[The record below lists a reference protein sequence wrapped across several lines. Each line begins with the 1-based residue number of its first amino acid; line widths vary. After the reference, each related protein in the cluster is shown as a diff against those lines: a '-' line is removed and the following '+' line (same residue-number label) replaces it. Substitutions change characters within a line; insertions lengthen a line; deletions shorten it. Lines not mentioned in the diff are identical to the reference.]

1 MIDGKRARRWIN
13 RGILILAMPMI
24 FVIYVPQAL
33 AFPHYQRFGSTQVWS
48 EMPIPASFPA
58 VLARA
63 DALVAS
69 SPLAGGDATRRLFL
83 TQGGWRWRVLAVTSG
98 RALGLRRPFSPALL
112 FNRHDALR
120 DRLFTPFGTRS
131 LSGVIAHE
139 TSHLLIARRIGE
151 LRMARLPAWV
161 SEGLADFVARESTLS
176 DADVERVRQAQPDAR
191 AIFYYDAR
199 RRVARTLAA
208 NGGSVDRLFDEA
220 R

>member
-1 MIDGKRARRWIN
+1 MIDGKRVRRWIN
-13 RGILILAMPMI
+13 RGVPILAAPLV

-33 AFPHYQRFGSTQVWS
+33 AFPHYQRFGSTDVWS
-48 EMPIPASFPA
+48 EAPIPANFPA

-69 SPLAGGDATRRLFL
+69 SPLAGGDASRRLFL
-83 TQGGWRWRVLAVTSG
+83 TQGGWRWRVLSVTSG
-98 RALGLRRPFSPALL
+98 GALGLRRPFSPVLL
-112 FNRHDALR
+112 FNRHDAVR

-139 TSHLLIARRIGE
+139 TSHLLVARRIGE

-176 DADVERVRQAQPDAR
+176 EADVERVRQTQPDAR
-191 AIFYYDAR
+191 AVFYHDAR
-199 RRVARTLAA
+199 RRVARTLDA
-208 NGGSVDRLFDEA
+208 NGGSVDRLLGDA